1 MREKMSAK
9 ADSSILIRVIIA
21 VVIILGSAGFYSLIW
36 HIWQGDVLSDV
47 ERFMGVITI
56 IVIVVTFAYV
66 LRQRLQMRKSET
78 FRREKW

>member
-1 MREKMSAK
+1 MSAK
-9 ADSSILIRVIIA
+9 GDSSTLTRVIIA
-21 VVIILGSAGFYSLIW
+21 VVIILGSAGFYSIIW

-47 ERFMGVITI
+47 ERFMGVVAI
-56 IVIVVTFAYV
+56 IVIVITFAYV

>member
-1 MREKMSAK
+1 MSAK

>member
-1 MREKMSAK
+1 MSAK
-9 ADSSILIRVIIA
+9 GDSSTLTRVIIA
-21 VVIILGSAGFYSLIW
+21 VVIILGSAGFYSIIW